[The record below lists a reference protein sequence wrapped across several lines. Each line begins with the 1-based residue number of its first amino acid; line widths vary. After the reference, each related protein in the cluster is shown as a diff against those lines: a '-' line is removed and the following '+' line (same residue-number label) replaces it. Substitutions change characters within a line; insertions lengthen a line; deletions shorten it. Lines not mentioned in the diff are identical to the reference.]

1 VVNHRGNIHAQGK
14 CRQVQTRK
22 ATTMLTPTY
31 TAALVLAW
39 LAADGG
45 RLKLWLRRGESAWNP
60 AAPSP
65 AASVFRGPIELN
77 YRSHPD
83 GAVASFVLPGGGM
96 A

>member
-1 VVNHRGNIHAQGK
+1 M
-14 CRQVQTRK
+14 T
-22 ATTMLTPTY
+22 TPTY